1 MSTGAVV
8 PALAACRLN
17 TGAFRLR
24 VPGFRIIAAGDAE
37 GMGSTEERK
46 RRIVK
51 NELAFQAYNER
62 RQQFEAGEADPIP
75 FVCECGDDQCFQ
87 TIEVPPKDWATAH
100 QREDQFVV
108 APNHVI
114 PDLERVVDRKN
125 VYWTIRKFERPSD
138 TLAANR

>member
-1 MSTGAVV
+1 M
-8 PALAACRLN
+8 LK
-17 TGAFRLR
+17 
-24 VPGFRIIAAGDAE
+24 

-87 TIEVPPKDWATAH
+87 TIEVHPKDWATAH

-114 PDLERVVDRKN
+114 PDLERVVDRRN